1 MDQCSR
7 DPQLTPDLINVYA
20 SRIIRAFDPI
30 FLILRRWS
38 ATPKLHLNVGLCAS
52 GTYRIPLARRRYL
65 EDGVLFLCTISCLLR
80 GFECVETHTVFCRSC
95 WKTGKPGLELG
106 FLRIASLAGERHH
119 DVQRRLGDFKT
130 IPKTMSLPNHLRG
143 SVGNWKPK

>member
-65 EDGVLFLCTISCLLR
+65 EDGVLF
-80 GFECVETHTVFCRSC
+80 TVFCRSC

>member
-30 FLILRRWS
+30 FLI
-38 ATPKLHLNVGLCAS
+38 
-52 GTYRIPLARRRYL
+52 RIPLARRRYL
-65 EDGVLFLCTISCLLR
+65 EDGVLF
-80 GFECVETHTVFCRSC
+80 TVFCRSC